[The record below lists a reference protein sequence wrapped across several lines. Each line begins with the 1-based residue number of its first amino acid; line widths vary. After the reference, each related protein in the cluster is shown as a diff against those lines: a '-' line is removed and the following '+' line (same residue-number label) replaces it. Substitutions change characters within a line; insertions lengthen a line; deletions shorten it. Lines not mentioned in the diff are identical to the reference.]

1 MEIDKKNGEVCFN
14 EENHTYWNENDNGKY
29 ISVTTLIDKFAQPF
43 DKDFWSAYK
52 ALEKLIPADN
62 WKIEK
67 KVLLNVKKF
76 NKEILDIYDISENM
90 FNKTQQDIL
99 DEW

>member
-52 ALEKLIPADN
+52 ALEKLIPVDN

-67 KVLLNVKKF
+67 KSLLNSHRF
-76 NKEILDIYDISENM
+76 DKEILKIYNISDND
-90 FNKTQQDIL
+90 FNKT
-99 DEW
+99 